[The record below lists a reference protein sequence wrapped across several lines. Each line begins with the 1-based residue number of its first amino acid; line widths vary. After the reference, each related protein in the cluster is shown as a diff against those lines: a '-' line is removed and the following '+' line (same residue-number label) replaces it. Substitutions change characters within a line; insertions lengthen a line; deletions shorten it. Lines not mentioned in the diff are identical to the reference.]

1 MHLSDSIKAQVQ
13 QPVVAVEENG
23 EMLMEVQNTVG
34 KLRHPY
40 QILRTLPKDATPA
53 QQDSAIQAA
62 FHPDEIHY
70 SSRPD
75 TLRLP
80 GEKLGKSVYEVSIPQ
95 YYKETYFQSDS
106 LMHPELNGG
115 RMGIAGDPIPYLV
128 SNDSLMTGM
137 LLAFLVLTVLV
148 VSRSMRFIN
157 SQVKGFLYPERMGSA
172 EMKETAGEVNYQFF
186 LCFQTIVLLS
196 LSSFYCLVDST
207 TDTYVVDTY
216 QLLGI
221 FFVSVLAVFVLKEML
236 CWWAN
241 WTFFS
246 SHQMGVSLRTRLFLT
261 SFEGVLLLPLVLVY
275 TFFALPTEILLF
287 GGILVILFIKMLSF
301 YKIYRIFFQRKAYF
315 LQFFL
320 YFCTLEIV
328 PLSTLGGILMLIDK
342 LLKITY

>member
-62 FHPDEIHY
+62 FHPAEIRY

-80 GEKLGKSVYEVSIPQ
+80 GTELGKSAYDTSIPQ
-95 YYKETYFQSDS
+95 YYKETYFRRDS
-106 LMHPELNGG
+106 LMQKEISGG

-128 SNDSLMTGM
+128 SNDSIMSGG
-137 LLAFLVLTVLV
+137 LLLFLVLTILV
-148 VSRSMRFIN
+148 ISRSMRFITYQFK
-157 SQVKGFLYPERMGSA
+157 SFLYPERSDSI
-172 EMKETAGEVNYQFF
+172 EIKETAGEVNNLFF
-186 LCFQTIVLLS
+186 LCLQSIVLSS
-196 LSSFYCLVDST
+196 LMFFYCMVDST
-207 TDTYVVDTY
+207 SETYVIEMY
-216 QLLGI
+216 PLLGL
-221 FFVSVLAVFVLKEML
+221 FFVSVLGVFLLKEL
-236 CWWAN
+236 LYLWAN

-246 SHQMGVSLRTRLFLT
+246 SHQITVSLRSRLFLT
-261 SFEGVLLLPLVLVY
+261 SFMGVLLLPLVLIY
-275 TFFALPTEILLF
+275 TFFALPTKILMF
-287 GGILVILFIKMLSF
+287 SGILVIGFIKILTF
-301 YKIYRIFFQRKAYF
+301 YKVYRIFFQRKTHF

-328 PLSTLGGILMLIDK
+328 PLANMVGILMLIDK

>member
-1 MHLSDSIKAQVQ
+1 
-13 QPVVAVEENG
+13 
-23 EMLMEVQNTVG
+23 MLMEVESTVG
-34 KLRHPY
+34 RLRHPY

-62 FHPDEIHY
+62 FHPDVIRY

-75 TLRLP
+75 TLRIP
-80 GEKLGKSVYEVSIPQ
+80 GATPGKSVYEVSIPQ

-106 LMHPELNGG
+106 LMHPEINGG

-128 SNDSLMTGM
+128 SNDSLMTGV
-137 LLAFLVLTVLV
+137 LLAFLVLTILV
-148 VSRSMRFIN
+148 VSRSMRFIT
-157 SQVKGFLYPERMGSA
+157 SQVKGFLYPERFDSI
-172 EMKETAGEVNYQFF
+172 EMKETAGEMNYQFF
-186 LCFQTIVLLS
+186 LCFQTIVLLA

-207 TDTYVVDTY
+207 TDTYIVGTY

-221 FFVSVLAVFVLKEML
+221 FFVSVLSIFFLKELL

-241 WTFFS
+241 WTFFT

-261 SFEGVLLLPLVLVY
+261 AFEGVLLLPLVLVY
-275 TFFALPTEILLF
+275 TFFALPTGILLL
-287 GGILVILFIKMLSF
+287 GGVLVIGFIKMLSF
-301 YKIYRIFFQRKAYF
+301 YKVYRIFFQRKAYF

-328 PLSTLGGILMLIDK
+328 PLTTLGGILMLIGK